1 MVSERPLR
9 WWDDDRQRRAVL
21 CLLAIPAG
29 MFLDAIL
36 FFMAAVASGGHT
48 GVPFIIFFPLAAF
61 PQRFGFES
69 PDVYDL
75 WLGFLQYPAYCLL
88 LATARR
94 LWQFITYVM
103 LVLVLHSVGVIIC
116 LSPR

>member
-1 MVSERPLR
+1 ML
-9 WWDDDRQRRAVL
+9 
-21 CLLAIPAG
+21 
-29 MFLDAIL
+29 LDAI
-36 FFMAAVASGGHT
+36 FFFLAAVASGGHT
-48 GVPFIIFFPLAAF
+48 GVPFIIYFPLAAL

-94 LWQFITYVM
+94 LWQFITYTL
-103 LVLVLHSVGVIIC
+103 LVSLLHSFGVIIC
-116 LSPR
+116 LNTR